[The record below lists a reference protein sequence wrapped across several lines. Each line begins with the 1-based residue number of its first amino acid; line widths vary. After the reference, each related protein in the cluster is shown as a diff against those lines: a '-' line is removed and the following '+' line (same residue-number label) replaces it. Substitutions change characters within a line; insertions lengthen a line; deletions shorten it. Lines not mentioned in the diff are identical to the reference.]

1 MGAQQKRSLRP
12 LTLHERE
19 ELCQKATSNVE
30 PVSTGKRAK
39 ALLAVA
45 NGSTFTEAGRQVAMS
60 GDGVSQLVERFHHRG
75 IQALSIAPGRGC
87 KPTYTSQDHEL
98 IRARN
103 TTAPHL
109 GHRSVYGLVTFPF
122 AKVLTLPRIFRHLPK
137 NDPSGL
143 TGTWMEVSADHTHLA
158 LHWSDNINTPNP
170 NFVGW
175 FTSYCLHGCSIAG

>member
-12 LTLHERE
+12 LTLHEHE

-45 NGSTFTEAGRQVAMS
+45 NGSTFTEAGRQVGMS

-98 IRARN
+98 ILQEIQRHPTWDTDQCTVWSLSLLQKSLHYQGFLDISPRTIRRVLQAHGWKYQQ
-103 TTAPHL
+103 TTH
-109 GHRSVYGLVTFPF
+109 
-122 AKVLTLPRIFRHLPK
+122 
-137 NDPSGL
+137 
-143 TGTWMEVSADHTHLA
+143 TWHFIGQT
-158 LHWSDNINTPNP
+158 T
-170 NFVGW
+170 
-175 FTSYCLHGCSIAG
+175 